1 VRRLLIVLLLSA
13 AIPSSAAAGD
23 TYALRGTLVTPDEVI
38 DNGVLLVQDGRIAGA
53 GAAVTIPDG
62 TRVIDTGGFIFPGLI
77 DLHNHITWNA
87 HPRWSPGTLVKNRYE
102 WQAMDSYAVGL
113 SGPHAKV
120 GSAAECDLERFGEVK
135 ALTGGATT
143 VAGSSW
149 KDCNRG
155 LARNVDQGND
165 FDKEPVQY
173 RIFPF
178 ELKPDDEASVRKAL
192 ADGKPVIVHLAEGVD
207 ASSARE
213 LRMARAHGYLRPGLV
228 IVHGV
233 ALRENDF
240 AELGRAGVGLV
251 WSPRSN
257 IELYGRTADVAAAK
271 KHVVMAIAPDWSP
284 SGSSGMIAELR
295 YAALWSDQQFPP
307 VFTAKELVQM
317 ATSNPAR
324 LAQIDDR
331 VGRLAKGFYA
341 DYLVIRRRGAR
352 DPYESLIYAGP
363 EDMLLVAVNGRP
375 LFGDLTLLE
384 QVNPSAKPE
393 SVPVCGAPKALDLS
407 AEGQGVSF
415 ADTLKNLDAAFR
427 LFQVPVAGLCP

>member
-1 VRRLLIVLLLSA
+1 MGFRLLIILFLAAPSA
-13 AIPSSAAAGD
+13 SGE

-38 DNGVLLVQDGRIAGA
+38 ENGVLLVQDGRIADA
-53 GAAVTIPDG
+53 GTAVAIPDG
-62 TRVIDTGGFIFPGLI
+62 VREIDTGGFIYPGLI

-87 HPRWSPGTLVKNRYE
+87 HPRWSPGMLVKNRYE
-102 WQAMDSYAVGL
+102 WQAMDSYAVWL

-120 GSAAECDLERFGEVK
+120 GSAVECDLERFGEVK

-149 KDCNRG
+149 KDCSRG

-165 FDKEPVQY
+165 FDKKPVQY

-178 ELKPDDEASVRKAL
+178 ELRPEDEESVRKAL
-192 ADGKPVIVHLAEGVD
+192 ADGTPVIMHLAEGVD

-213 LRMARAHGYLRPGLV
+213 LRMARAHGYLRPRLV

-240 AELGRAGVGLV
+240 DELGKAGVGLV

-257 IELYGRTADVAAAK
+257 IELYGRTTDVAAAK
-271 KHVVMAIAPDWSP
+271 KHVVLAIAPDWSP
-284 SGSSGMIAELR
+284 SGSSGMIPELR

-317 ATSNPAR
+317 STSNPAR

-341 DYLVIRRRGAR
+341 DYLVIRRGAHA
-352 DPYESLIYAGP
+352 DPYKSLIYAAP
-363 EDMLLVAVNGRP
+363 EDVLLVAVNGRP
-375 LFGDLTLLE
+375 LIGDVKLLSA
-384 QVNPSAKPE
+384 VNPSAKPE
-393 SVPVCGAPKALDLS
+393 IVTLCSAPKALDLS
-407 AEGQGVSF
+407 EGVSF
-415 ADTLKNLDAAFR
+415 ADTMKHLEDAFR
-427 LFQVPVAGLCP
+427 LFQIPLSGLCP